1 MQINHNLEGC
11 EFSVKFFVLLVNY
24 RNFVAKPIYVGYD
37 QVKNSTKLMPQ
48 SENKSDCAGIICGV
62 TVILGLI
69 ALTCVGLGFCACPK
83 HESLLKHELL
93 MSNGMGSQFE
103 ATGRG
108 HDSVCFDCKYS
119 QAVFMTSCVR
129 NESEQTGSC
138 GSAEDYCPKKG
149 KVLQQECGK
158 TAETIAGWRRLCRLL
173 SRKYYVLVCS
183 HVIVIVI

>member
-1 MQINHNLEGC
+1 MLDRINN
-11 EFSVKFFVLLVNY
+11 
-24 RNFVAKPIYVGYD
+24 
-37 QVKNSTKLMPQ
+37 QVKNSTKLMQQ
-48 SENKSDCAGIICGV
+48 SENKSDCAGMICGV